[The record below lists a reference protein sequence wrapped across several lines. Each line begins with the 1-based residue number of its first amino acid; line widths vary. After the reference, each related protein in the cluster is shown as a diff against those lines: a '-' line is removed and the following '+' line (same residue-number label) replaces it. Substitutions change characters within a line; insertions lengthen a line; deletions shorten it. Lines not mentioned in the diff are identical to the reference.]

1 MREGTVRANGIE
13 FATIEEGDG
22 PVVLLMH
29 GFPDVAQTWTAQ
41 MRALADAG
49 YRAIAVN
56 SRGYPPTEIPADGFY
71 DGATLAVD
79 VNGFHRAREERLL
92 QLPRFFRRILV
103 AEQRQRRRCDGRVH
117 RLVQCRILRIGR

>member
-79 VNGFHRAREERLL
+79 VKELIEQLRHQLHER
-92 QLPRFFRRILV
+92 PKPASTPSRR
-103 AEQRQRRRCDGRVH
+103 
-117 RLVQCRILRIGR
+117 